1 MKKQYLLLS
10 AAMLVTGAAHAQGTE
25 LFFSEYAE
33 GAHQSGVNY
42 GGATNS
48 TGSERAVEIYNPTTS
63 IVNLGPYSVRR
74 YSNGSVS
81 VTEEERLLRSNA
93 TQQAVGANTLNPRAV
108 FVLACGEAT
117 LPAIRNAASQFSVGH
132 TPTSGPP
139 LTGPTIIVGGG
150 IAYFNGDDAVALVR
164 YPSGTAGTG
173 AGVIIDLVGVVGEQ
187 PTLQTA
193 PCALGGNWSGF
204 NSIDDI
210 PGPTPT
216 HVFVASA
223 NQTIIRR
230 ATVSRGVG
238 TNSPQNVPGTCP
250 PTRVVGGYN
259 IADQWYMYSTA
270 FNGTGGTSN
279 PGGQLYDQL
288 GNHNDYVGPYGA
300 YQTTLSTLGKFDAN
314 ISVYPNPAHGTATV
328 EIKDAKV
335 GSVVLLNNL
344 GQTISAEAKGQGQ
357 EKLTLN
363 ISGLKPGLYF
373 VQILSADG
381 LTKIYKELVVQ

>member
-1 MKKQYLLLS
+1 MKKHYLLLS
-10 AAMLVTGAAHAQGTE
+10 AAMLLTEAAHAQGTE

-48 TGSERAVEIYNPTTS
+48 TGSERAIEIYNPTTS
-63 IVNLGPYSVRR
+63 TVNLNPYSVRR
-74 YSNGSVS
+74 YSNGSTS

-93 TQQAVGANTLNPRAV
+93 TQQPVGNNTLTPRTT
-108 FVLACGEAT
+108 FVLGSGEAT
-117 LPAIRNAASQFSVGH
+117 LPVIRNAANQFSVGH
-132 TPTSGPP
+132 APA
-139 LTGPTIIVGGG
+139 TGPTVITGGG
-150 IAYFNGDDAVALVR
+150 TVYFNGDDAVALVR
-164 YPSGTAGTG
+164 YPTTAGVG
-173 AGVIIDLVGVVGEQ
+173 AGVIVDLIGVIGEQ
-187 PTLQTA
+187 PTLQST

-204 NSIDDI
+204 NAADDI
-210 PGPTPT
+210 PGTPPT

-230 ATVSRGVG
+230 PSISRGL
-238 TNSPQNVPGTCP
+238 TITSPQNVPGTCP
-250 PTRVVGGYN
+250 PTRVAGGYN

-270 FNGTGGTSN
+270 FNGPGGASN

-288 GNHNDYVGPYGA
+288 GNHNDYTGPFGT
-300 YQTTLSTLGKFDAN
+300 YQTTLSTLGKFDSN

-335 GSVVLLNNL
+335 GSVVVLNNL
-344 GQTISAEAKGQGQ
+344 GQSISAEAKGQGQ
-357 EKLTLN
+357 EKLILN
-363 ISGLKPGLYF
+363 ISALKPGLYF
-373 VQILSADG
+373 VQIMSADG